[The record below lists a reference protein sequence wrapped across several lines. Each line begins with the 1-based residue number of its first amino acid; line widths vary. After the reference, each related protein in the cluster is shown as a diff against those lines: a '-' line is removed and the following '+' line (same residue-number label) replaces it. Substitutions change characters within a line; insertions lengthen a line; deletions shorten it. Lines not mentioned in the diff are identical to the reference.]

1 MLVQQYGGA
10 VHVTVS
16 GLIMPEISGRELA
29 KRLLKHHPTM
39 KALFVTG
46 YDDEAI
52 VSHRI
57 NRRFLLRRP
66 YRQRGLIEKVREL
79 IDA

>member
-1 MLVQQYGGA
+1 
-10 VHVTVS
+10 
-16 GLIMPEISGRELA
+16 MPEISGRELA
-29 KRLLKHHPTM
+29 KRLLKQHPTM

-52 VSHRI
+52 ISHRI
-57 NRRFLLRRP
+57 NRRCLLRRP
-66 YRQRGLIEKVREL
+66 YRQRGLLEKVREL